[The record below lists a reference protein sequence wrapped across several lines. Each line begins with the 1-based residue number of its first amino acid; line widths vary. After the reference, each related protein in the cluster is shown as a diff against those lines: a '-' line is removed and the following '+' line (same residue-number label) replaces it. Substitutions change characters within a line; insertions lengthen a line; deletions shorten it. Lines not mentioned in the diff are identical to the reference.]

1 MATTGN
7 VVPLIRVLMSFIF
20 IEFASKSTS
29 MKATYHRGGSCSQQG
44 KGTDPPAP
52 SFLII
57 FLSIL
62 TIRIIIFSVNDFSYH
77 IQFPNCDKIRYYR
90 RRLFLLV
97 ITSNQISL
105 GEIPYYFV

>member
-29 MKATYHRGGSCSQQG
+29 MKATYHREG
-44 KGTDPPAP
+44 KCTDPPPSPPLP

-57 FLSIL
+57 LK
-62 TIRIIIFSVNDFSYH
+62 IICFRYH
-77 IQFPNCDKIRYYR
+77 
-90 RRLFLLV
+90 L
-97 ITSNQISL
+97 
-105 GEIPYYFV
+105 

>member
-29 MKATYHRGGSCSQQG
+29 MKATYHRGGCCRQEG
-44 KGTDPPAP
+44 KCTDPPPPLP

-57 FLSIL
+57 FE
-62 TIRIIIFSVNDFSYH
+62 IICLD
-77 IQFPNCDKIRYYR
+77 
-90 RRLFLLV
+90 
-97 ITSNQISL
+97 ITSNLTSL
-105 GEIPYYFV
+105 CEFPYYFV